1 MSVNIGKRIV
11 ADTPNNR
18 MFYAVDSALDLA
30 LYTVKICSNKNIFT
44 EEYQNIV
51 QQIVDIALTI
61 YRSAWTANNIR
72 VNGNAGRWEIRESY
86 EDRSIVECDNLLAM
100 IGLAKFLFHLKSA
113 KEKYWSESTL
123 KTRLLLEKWKESDT
137 KRYGA

>member
-1 MSVNIGKRIV
+1 MSVNVGKRIV

-51 QQIVDIALTI
+51 QLGLQII
-61 YRSAWTANNIR
+61 
-72 VNGNAGRWEIRESY
+72 
-86 EDRSIVECDNLLAM
+86 
-100 IGLAKFLFHLKSA
+100 
-113 KEKYWSESTL
+113 
-123 KTRLLLEKWKESDT
+123 
-137 KRYGA
+137 